1 MRRIL
6 VVLTAAL
13 LAASTAWGTAAAQS
27 DQPVN
32 ADGSY
37 VVANDDGSPIVSG
50 RGDDLIYGDINTGGA
65 GGEVL
70 GDPSAIYTPVL
81 PNHPGPNG
89 GLLVMPGAGDGMI
102 GGVPM
107 VPAAPDTTT
116 TTTTNLA
123 NTDGVSTENIPVE
136 ALAPEGSAPVADE
149 TAAAPGFC
157 AQYPSWYD
165 AQIAYE
171 NLGLTAADPVVV
183 QEVDPDYDGIACE
196 TYVY

>member
-70 GDPSAIYTPVL
+70 GDPSAIYSPVL

-89 GLLVMPGAGDGMI
+89 GLLVMPGAGVI
-102 GGVPM
+102 FR
-107 VPAAPDTTT
+107 ARQFRQ
-116 TTTTNLA
+116 
-123 NTDGVSTENIPVE
+123 
-136 ALAPEGSAPVADE
+136 
-149 TAAAPGFC
+149 AAAGR
-157 AQYPSWYD
+157 S
-165 AQIAYE
+165 
-171 NLGLTAADPVVV
+171 
-183 QEVDPDYDGIACE
+183 
-196 TYVY
+196 